1 MVADPDASAS
11 ACPGQRRLFRCHP
24 HQGAELEHS
33 SGAVAADRRIRPARL
48 SQEQSI
54 SDPRINEKIRVP
66 EVRLVGPAG
75 EQVGIVRVEDAMR
88 LARESDLDLVEV
100 APTAKPPVA
109 KLMDFGKYKYEAA
122 VKARESRKN
131 QSNTSLKE
139 VRFRLKIDDHDYET
153 KVGHAKRFLTEGDKV
168 KAMIQFR
175 GREQSRPEMGVRL
188 LGKLAEDLEEF
199 GQVESS
205 PRQDGRNMVMVLGP
219 LKTKS
224 EAKSAARRAKEAESD
239 QESRLPS
246 KVKSSRRDRERDAR
260 ESGAPATGDA
270 ENPLPVGGSSIGES
284 IPEELRALA
293 SAKFEVPEG
302 APPLKVSED
311 QPPVVLPKE
320 DKREPRGGG
329 RGRQGGPRS
338 NDRGGSD
345 RGSDRG
351 GRPSGGS
358 GRPSSGRPDSGGA
371 SRPSGGRPSSSGP
384 RTGSDSSRPPRSTS
398 GTPRPAS
405 SSQGSGQGGSP
416 RPAGGPGRPSAPRP
430 SGAPT
435 PGSTPRP
442 APKPGT
448 APKPGGP
455 KPGQ

>member
-1 MVADPDASAS
+1 M
-11 ACPGQRRLFRCHP
+11 
-24 HQGAELEHS
+24 
-33 SGAVAADRRIRPARL
+33 
-48 SQEQSI
+48 
-54 SDPRINEKIRVP
+54 NEKIRVP

-122 VKARESRKN
+122 MKARESRKN

-139 VRFRLKIDDHDYET
+139 VRFRLKIDDHDYDT
-153 KVGHAKRFLTEGDKV
+153 KVGHAKRFLSEGDKV

-239 QESRLPS
+239 EDSRLPS

-329 RGRQGGPRS
+329 RGRQGGGPRS
-338 NDRGGSD
+338 N
-345 RGSDRG
+345 DRG

-358 GRPSSGRPDSGGA
+358 GRPSSARPESGSS
-371 SRPSGGRPSSSGP
+371 SRPSGGGRPSSSGP
-384 RTGSDSSRPPRSTS
+384 RSGSDSSRPPRSSS

-405 SSQGSGQGGSP
+405 APQRSGQGGSP
-416 RPAGGPGRPSAPRP
+416 RPAGGAGRPAPRP
-430 SGAPT
+430 SGGPT
-435 PGSTPRP
+435 PGSAPRP

-448 APKPGGP
+448 APKPGGGPKPGGAP

>member
-1 MVADPDASAS
+1 
-11 ACPGQRRLFRCHP
+11 
-24 HQGAELEHS
+24 
-33 SGAVAADRRIRPARL
+33 
-48 SQEQSI
+48 
-54 SDPRINEKIRVP
+54 
-66 EVRLVGPAG
+66 
-75 EQVGIVRVEDAMR
+75 MR

-188 LGKLAEDLEEF
+188 LGKLAEDLAEL

-219 LKTKS
+219 LKNKS
-224 EAKSAARRAKEAESD
+224 EAKAAARRAKETVEEE
-239 QESRLPS
+239 ESRLPL
-246 KVKSSRRDRERDAR
+246 KTKSSRRDRERDAR
-260 ESGAPATGDA
+260 AAGEPEQVDV
-270 ENPLPVGGSSIGES
+270 ENPLPVGGSSIGEA

-329 RGRQGGPRS
+329 RGRPAGGPRS
-338 NDRGGSD
+338 GGDRGGERSGERSSSD
-345 RGSDRG
+345 RGASRPPA
-351 GRPSGGS
+351 GRPSTGRPEGGS
-358 GRPSSGRPDSGGA
+358 GGPARTGGSGPGRPSSAGP
-371 SRPSGGRPSSSGP
+371 RPS
-384 RTGSDSSRPPRSTS
+384 TDSPRPPRSTS

-405 SSQGSGQGGSP
+405 APGRAPQTGAP
-416 RPAGGPGRPSAPRP
+416 RPAGGAKPGT
-430 SGAPT
+430 APT
-435 PGSTPRP
+435 PGGAPRP
-442 APKPGT
+442 APKPGQAPKPGAGAKP
-448 APKPGGP
+448 APKPGGS
-455 KPGQ
+455 GS